1 MSRVKK
7 QGRLWT
13 CDKEVAGTLEIGA
26 AGTLADLFTVGGG
39 DKIFAGDSSSW
50 TDLSGESPACH
61 LSQLQTPLT
70 FENRS

>member
-26 AGTLADLFTVGGG
+26 GTLADLFTVGGN
-39 DKIFAGDSSSW
+39 DKVNAGDSSS
-50 TDLSGESPACH
+50 
-61 LSQLQTPLT
+61 
-70 FENRS
+70 